1 MSYSRRQ
8 LYAFG
13 EPLGDGATRR
23 EVGGKTVYGS
33 GGGGGGD
40 QKQTTVTDVP
50 DWVKPYAK
58 ESLGK
63 AAALTNAPYQTY
75 GGERVAQFSPLQQQA
90 FTRAGQQQVAGQIG
104 QATGIAGLASQRA
117 LEAGNYQPGAFNT
130 MMASGPNLQQYQM
143 GPAMGV
149 NAQQVS
155 SRDIQAAQTGFN
167 PQLQQFQMEGPGSFT
182 QPGTAS
188 QYMSPYMD
196 AVVQQQMESAQ
207 RQADIAGTQRGAQ
220 AVRAGA
226 FGGSRQAIESAEA
239 ARALA
244 SQKGQIQAQG
254 LQSSFQQAQQ
264 QFNQEQQARQQA
276 QQANLQAN
284 LGVQQLGTQTGLQTS
299 LANLNNQ
306 QQANVQSEAN
316 RLQASGMSQDAALR
330 AALANQQAGL
340 TTGQANLQSLLGTQ
354 SLGAQTGMQAQ
365 LANQQALM
373 DAQRAAEQSRQFGSN
388 IGLQGIQ
395 AALQGAGQLGQLG
408 QQQFGQ
414 QMDITGQQAQFG
426 GLQRQAT
433 QDILTQQ
440 YQDFQ
445 NQQRAPY
452 DQLSFMNSIIR
463 GTPMGQTTT
472 QYAPPPST
480 TSQLIGLGTAA
491 AGAYGAYQGAQPRGA
506 AGGEVKSYATGGIA
520 SLNQPEMAAM
530 AGGMSDEQLQQTEGL
545 PSITELAR
553 MTLAAEAQQ
562 RAQMRQQATAQQ
574 AMMQQQPQT
583 TVAEEQMAALG
594 GIGDLPA
601 PNLENLGDG
610 MAGGGIIAFA
620 PGGDVGGLGAQ
631 YDAAKQAYAQSLENL
646 RRYGGAKKLADPSG
660 YEAAR
665 AALQQAEQALQT
677 AQSSWSSATQGMAGP
692 VQLSS
697 GVNPLLETATTPAA
711 AATSGIAGL
720 DAAVMADEARKRA
733 PGRTAAASTVK
744 TPPTG
749 PGRAPR
755 AADTGI
761 AAALPKSI
769 QDLQAKYRGEIEA
782 AGKAG
787 EAVEADRLA
796 ATKRDQEEL
805 GQPGAE
811 REKRAKAQ
819 EKALEGAEGKNF
831 NMALIEAGLAIMAG
845 NSANA
850 FENIGR
856 GAMVG
861 TKAYTTGMNRIQDRK
876 EKLDESMIALDE
888 LRYST
893 AKVDKKELRDAEAA
907 YKKAKQQTATALAAV
922 TGKEADVAVDMY
934 TKQQDAR
941 SRENVARI
949 AAGGAGGDSKLIAAA
964 EAAFQ
969 RDPEA
974 AAIRK
979 RLENPI
985 GTLNKTK
992 EANDLARLRQIQAA
1006 KYKQFG
1012 ITMEQGAAASSAA
1025 DPLGLR

>member
-1 MSYSRRQ
+1 M
-8 LYAFG
+8 
-13 EPLGDGATRR
+13 
-23 EVGGKTVYGS
+23 
-33 GGGGGGD
+33 
-40 QKQTTVTDVP
+40 
-50 DWVKPYAK
+50 
-58 ESLGK
+58 
-63 AAALTNAPYQTY
+63 
-75 GGERVAQFSPLQQQA
+75 
-90 FTRAGQQQVAGQIG
+90 
-104 QATGIAGLASQRA
+104 
-117 LEAGNYQPGAFNT
+117 
-130 MMASGPNLQQYQM
+130 
-143 GPAMGV
+143 
-149 NAQQVS
+149 
-155 SRDIQAAQTGFN
+155 
-167 PQLQQFQMEGPGSFT
+167 
-182 QPGTAS
+182 
-188 QYMSPYMD
+188 
-196 AVVQQQMESAQ
+196 
-207 RQADIAGTQRGAQ
+207 
-220 AVRAGA
+220 
-226 FGGSRQAIESAEA
+226 
-239 ARALA
+239 
-244 SQKGQIQAQG
+244 
-254 LQSSFQQAQQ
+254 
-264 QFNQEQQARQQA
+264 
-276 QQANLQAN
+276 
-284 LGVQQLGTQTGLQTS
+284 TS
-299 LANLNNQ
+299 
-306 QQANVQSEAN
+306 
-316 RLQASGMSQDAALR
+316 M
-330 AALANQQAGL
+330 
-340 TTGQANLQSLLGTQ
+340 
-354 SLGAQTGMQAQ
+354 
-365 LANQQALM
+365 
-373 DAQRAAEQSRQFGSN
+373 
-388 IGLQGIQ
+388 
-395 AALQGAGQLGQLG
+395 
-408 QQQFGQ
+408 
-414 QMDITGQQAQFG
+414 
-426 GLQRQAT
+426 
-433 QDILTQQ
+433 
-440 YQDFQ
+440 
-445 NQQRAPY
+445 
-452 DQLSFMNSIIR
+452 IR

-472 QYAPPPST
+472 MYQPPPSQ

-562 RAQMRQQATAQQ
+562 RAQMRQQAAAQQ

-620 PGGDVGGLGAQ
+620 PGGDVDLE
-631 YDAAKQAYAQSLENL
+631 KQREEDRARLKSMYEAGRISLEEFG
-646 RRYGGAKKLADPSG
+646 RAIADI
-660 YEAAR
+660 
-665 AALQQAEQALQT
+665 AALPLRGVAGAYD
-677 AQSSWSSATQGMAGP
+677 SAVVRPMRA
-692 VQLSS
+692 
-697 GVNPLLETATTPAA
+697 
-711 AATSGIAGL
+711 AGL
-720 DAAVMADEARKRA
+720 DAGYLSPYLVPEGVDPESMTPFSDQMRSRA
-733 PGRTAAASTVK
+733 PAAAQDAGISSLIQPSAARDQKLLQRQDPSSGGVAQAIAAQGAG
-744 TPPTG
+744 PAPAPTG
-749 PGRAPR
+749 PGRAPG

-787 EAVEADRLA
+787 ETVEADRLA

-850 FENIGR
+850 FENIGK

>member
-8 LYAFG
+8 LYAMG

-23 EVGGKTVYGS
+23 EVGGKIIY
-33 GGGGGGD
+33 GGGGD
-40 QKQTTVTDVP
+40 STPEKQTTVVDIP
-50 DWVKPYAK
+50 DWAKPYAK

-63 AAALTNAPYQTY
+63 ASALTNTPYQAY
-75 GGERVAQFSPLQQQA
+75 GGERIAQFTPMQKQA
-90 FTRAGQQQVAGQIG
+90 FGRAEGQQVAEQIG
-104 QATGIAGLASQRA
+104 AGSGLAGTAGLMGLTGGYRPGQFGSQ
-117 LEAGNYQPGAFNT
+117 
-130 MMASGPNLQQYQM
+130 M
-143 GPAMGV
+143 
-149 NAQQVS
+149 
-155 SRDIQAAQTGFN
+155 
-167 PQLQQFQMEGPGSFT
+167 
-182 QPGTAS
+182 S

-196 AVVQQQMESAQ
+196 AVVQQQMDSAQ
-207 RQADIAGTQRGAQ
+207 RQADIASTQRGAQ

-226 FGGSRQAIESAEA
+226 FGGSRQAVENAEA

-244 SQKGQIQAQG
+244 SQKGQIQATG
-254 LQSSFQQAQQ
+254 LQSAY
-264 QFNQEQQARQQA
+264 
-276 QQANLQAN
+276 
-284 LGVQQLGTQTGLQTS
+284 
-299 LANLNNQ
+299 
-306 QQANVQSEAN
+306 
-316 RLQASGMSQDAALR
+316 DR
-330 AALANQQAGL
+330 ATDMYGRE
-340 TTGQANLQSLLGTQ
+340 
-354 SLGAQTGMQAQ
+354 
-365 LANQQALM
+365 QAL
-373 DAQRAAEQSRQFGSN
+373 AEQSRQA
-388 IGLQGIQ
+388 GLST
-395 AALQGAGQLGQLG
+395 ALGAAGQLGQLG

-414 QMDITGQQAQFG
+414 QMDITGQQAALG
-426 GLQRQAT
+426 GQQRQAT
-433 QDILTQQ
+433 QDILSQQ
-440 YQDFQ
+440 YQDFL

-452 DQLSFMNSIIR
+452 DQLSFMSSLIR

-472 QYAPPPST
+472 QYQPPPST

-491 AGAYGAYQGAQPRGA
+491 AGAYGAYKGA
-506 AGGEVKSYATGGIA
+506 AGGSVPSYASGGKLNLEGTFEVADGGGGLGGGGMPNNMQQGNHGPLGRNPSLAVLPQNMLFSAQPAVMPQGGNYAAGGIA
-520 SLNQPEMAAM
+520 SLSQPEIAA
-530 AGGMSDEQLQQTEGL
+530 AADGMSDQQLQQTQGL

-562 RAQMRQQATAQQ
+562 RAQMRQAAAAQQ
-574 AMMQQQPQT
+574 AMMQQQPQA

-594 GIGDLPA
+594 GISDLPA

-610 MAGGGIIAFA
+610 MAGGGIVAFA
-620 PGGDVGGLGAQ
+620 PGGDVDLE
-631 YDAAKQAYAQSLENL
+631 KQREEDRARLKSMYEAGRISLEEFGRAIADIAALPL
-646 RRYGGAKKLADPSG
+646 RGVAGAYDSAVVRPM
-660 YEAAR
+660 R
-665 AALQQAEQALQT
+665 AAGLD
-677 AQSSWSSATQGMAGP
+677 AGY
-692 VQLSS
+692 LSPYLVPE
-697 GVNPLLETATTPAA
+697 GVDPESMTPFSDQMRSRAPAA
-711 AATSGIAGL
+711 PAAPATSGIAALADGS
-720 DAAVMADEARKRA
+720 DNRFQRGPSMAGITDQA
-733 PGRTAAASTVK
+733 PKQGAGPAPA
-744 TPPTG
+744 PTG
-749 PGRAPR
+749 PGRAPG

-787 EAVEADRLA
+787 ETVEADRLA

-819 EKALEGAEGKNF
+819 EKALEGAEGKNL

-850 FENIGR
+850 FENIGK

-888 LRYST
+888 LRYG
-893 AKVDKKELRDAEAA
+893 DKKASKKDLRDAEAA
-907 YKKAKQQTATALAAV
+907 YNKAKQQTATALAAV

-949 AAGGAGGDSKLIAAA
+949 AAGGAGGVGGDSKLITAA

-974 AAIRK
+974 AAIRR

-992 EANDLARLRQIQAA
+992 EANDLARLRQIQAD

>member
-13 EPLGDGATRR
+13 EPLGDGTTRR
-23 EVGGKTVYGS
+23 AVGGKVIYGS
-33 GGGGGGD
+33 GGGGGTPE
-40 QKQTTVTDVP
+40 KQTTVVDIP
-50 DWVKPYAK
+50 DWAKPYAK

-63 AAALTNAPYQTY
+63 AAALTSTPYQTY
-75 GGERVAQFSPLQQQA
+75 GGERIAQFTPMQKQA
-90 FTRAGQQQVAGQIG
+90 FGRAEGQEVASQIG
-104 QATGIAGLASQRA
+104 AGSGLAGTAGLMG
-117 LEAGNYQPGAFNT
+117 LTGGYQPGQFG
-130 MMASGPNLQQYQM
+130 SQM
-143 GPAMGV
+143 
-149 NAQQVS
+149 
-155 SRDIQAAQTGFN
+155 
-167 PQLQQFQMEGPGSFT
+167 
-182 QPGTAS
+182 S

-226 FGGSRQAIESAEA
+226 FGGSRQAIENAEA

-244 SQKGQIQAQG
+244 SQKGQIQATG
-254 LQSSFQQAQQ
+254 LQSAY
-264 QFNQEQQARQQA
+264 
-276 QQANLQAN
+276 
-284 LGVQQLGTQTGLQTS
+284 
-299 LANLNNQ
+299 
-306 QQANVQSEAN
+306 
-316 RLQASGMSQDAALR
+316 DR
-330 AALANQQAGL
+330 ATDMYGRE
-340 TTGQANLQSLLGTQ
+340 
-354 SLGAQTGMQAQ
+354 
-365 LANQQALM
+365 QAL
-373 DAQRAAEQSRQFGSN
+373 AEQSRQA
-388 IGLQGIQ
+388 GLST
-395 AALQGAGQLGQLG
+395 ALGAAGQLGQLG

-426 GLQRQAT
+426 GQQRQAT
-433 QDILTQQ
+433 QDILSQQ
-440 YQDFQ
+440 YQDFL

-452 DQLSFMNSIIR
+452 DQLSFMSSLIR

-480 TSQLIGLGTAA
+480 TSQLIGLGIAG
-491 AGAYGAYQGAQPRGA
+491 AGAYGAYQGAQNRGAA

-520 SLNQPEMAAM
+520 SLSQPEIAA
-530 AGGMSDEQLQQTEGL
+530 AADGMSDQQLQQTQGL

-562 RAQMRQQATAQQ
+562 RAQLRQAAMQQQ
-574 AMMQQQPQT
+574 AMMQQQPQA

-594 GIGDLPA
+594 GISDLPA

-610 MAGGGIIAFA
+610 MAGGGIVAFA
-620 PGGDVGGLGAQ
+620 PGGDVDLE
-631 YDAAKQAYAQSLENL
+631 KQREEDRARLKSMYEAGRISLEEFGRAIADIAALPL
-646 RRYGGAKKLADPSG
+646 RGVAGAYDSAVVRPM
-660 YEAAR
+660 R
-665 AALQQAEQALQT
+665 AAGLD
-677 AQSSWSSATQGMAGP
+677 AGY
-692 VQLSS
+692 LSPYLVPE
-697 GVNPLLETATTPAA
+697 GVDPESMTPFSDQMRSRAPAA
-711 AATSGIAGL
+711 PATSGIAALADGS
-720 DAAVMADEARKRA
+720 DNRFQRGPSMAGITDQA
-733 PGRTAAASTVK
+733 PKQGAGPAPA
-744 TPPTG
+744 PTG
-749 PGRAPR
+749 PGRAPG

-769 QDLQAKYRGEIEA
+769 QDLQAKYRREIEA

-787 EAVEADRLA
+787 ETVEADRVA

-819 EKALEGAEGKNF
+819 EKALEGAEGKNL

-845 NSANA
+845 NAANA
-850 FENIGR
+850 FENIGK

-893 AKVDKKELRDAEAA
+893 AKVDKKDLRDAEAA

-949 AAGGAGGDSKLIAAA
+949 AAGGAGGVGLTPAKRADLADKANDNVTA
-964 EAAFQ
+964 ELAKNMTLNMEVMKNPARRQQLVQTEFQ
-969 RDPEA
+969 RLLDA
-974 AAIRK
+974 AGATSATSDQK
-979 RLENPI
+979 VL
-985 GTLNKTK
+985 K
-992 EANDLARLRQIQAA
+992 
-1006 KYKQFG
+1006 FG
-1012 ITMEQGAAASSAA
+1012 DI
-1025 DPLGLR
+1025 